1 VDLGSVLRTAAIP
14 ILGVAVAVV
23 LAGDVQSAKGSWR
36 SRFADAEDPALV
48 LRGKQVYA
56 AQCASC
62 HGRFLQ
68 GQPLWRTADEDRPLR
83 APALNETGSDW
94 MHSDEELF
102 ATVAEGH
109 MPSAAPNPRSRM
121 PAFRYVLA
129 QNDILAVTA
138 FIKAR
143 WPVSLR
149 VAQAALNPGGT
160 GAPSSLPDDWRFPPI
175 CMPGGTASNQ
185 ARTNLPSTDPR

>member
-1 VDLGSVLRTAAIP
+1 VDLGSVFRAAAIP

-23 LAGDVQSAKGSWR
+23 LAGDVQPAKGSWR
-36 SRFADAEDPALV
+36 SRFADAEDPILV
-48 LRGKQVYA
+48 IHGKQVYA

-68 GQPLWRTADEDRPLR
+68 GQPLWRTADEDRPRR
-83 APALNETGSDW
+83 APALNETGPDW

-102 ATVAEGH
+102 ATVADGH
-109 MPSAAPNPRSRM
+109 MPSVAPNPRSRM
-121 PAFRYVLA
+121 PAFRALIA
-129 QNDILAVTA
+129 HNDILAVLA

-149 VAQAALNPGGT
+149 VAQAALNPGGA
-160 GAPSSLPDDWRFPPI
+160 GRPQNLPNDWRFPPI
-175 CMPGGTASNQ
+175 CMPGETLGNQ
-185 ARTNLPSTDPR
+185 ASINSPLADPR

>member
-1 VDLGSVLRTAAIP
+1 MAIP
-14 ILGVAVAVV
+14 LLGVAVAVV
-23 LAGDVQSAKGSWR
+23 LSGDVQLAQGGWR
-36 SRFADAEDPALV
+36 IHFANADDLGLV
-48 LRGKQVYA
+48 TRGKQVYA

-83 APALNETGSDW
+83 APALNESGPDW
-94 MHSDEELF
+94 MRSDEELF
-102 ATVAEGH
+102 VTVAEGH

-121 PAFRYVLA
+121 PAFQYVLA

-185 ARTNLPSTDPR
+185 APTNLPSADPR